1 MSADAVTGLW
11 VDGVPPWAG
20 FAPITVDVHVYERT
34 ELRAVV
40 HAQEGRVV
48 LHVEGANRAAVH
60 LFTERAELVRLIEMA
75 SAALVELDTGRD
87 AASAA

>member
-1 MSADAVTGLW
+1 MSAEEMTGLW
-11 VDGVPPWAG
+11 VDDVSPWAG
-20 FAPITVDVHVYERT
+20 FAPIKVDVHVYQRT
-34 ELRAVV
+34 VLRSTV
-40 HAQEGRVV
+40 HAQDGRVV
-48 LHVEGANRAAVH
+48 LHVEGANRAMVH